1 MNTKLTISLDS
12 EIIHK
17 AKVFAGKKKTSLS
30 KLIENYFRELTE
42 KQREETPVLVTDH
55 ELLKISG
62 SIELPESID
71 TKEVLAEQL
80 IKKYVHD

>member
-12 EIIHK
+12 KIINK

-30 KLIENYFRELTE
+30 KLIENYFRSLTE
-42 KQREETPVLVTDH
+42 NQKEETRNLVIDDD
-55 ELLKISG
+55 LLKISG
-62 SIELPESID
+62 SIKLPELID
-71 TKEVLAEQL
+71 TKDLLAEQL